1 MDVVEQLKAMNARRI
16 LLQIPDGLKPSAFRL
31 FNMFSKDFNV
41 IISSQG
47 FYGACDIGN
56 KEIYDNVDCI
66 VQFGHSEIPNIKY
79 PKPVI
84 FVEYRNDVID
94 LDEKIFHELK
104 RYKSIGLLSSI
115 QYYDEMLY
123 VAEILKGLGIKVVIG
138 KTDKRMKYPGQ
149 VLGCNFSAVHSAS
162 LNVDAFLVVS
172 TGMFHAIGAQL
183 ASDKDVYLL
192 DLNEKRI
199 KNIKSDVDAFLR
211 KRYARISRALDAKK
225 FCVLMDTKIG
235 QYRRKLAEHIYN
247 EIIDLGMQAILVTA
261 DNVNPYDIENLRCDA
276 VVFTGC
282 PRVSIDDEE
291 KFNVPVLTPQE
302 FKSLFIK
309 RSNRY
314 IMDEIV
320 SVD

>member
-1 MDVVEQLKAMNARRI
+1 MDVIEQLKAMNAKRI

-56 KEIYDNVDCI
+56 REIYDNVDCI

-84 FVEYRNDVID
+84 FIEYRNDVIE
-94 LDEKIFHELK
+94 LDESIFYDLK
-104 RYKSIGLLSSI
+104 KYNTIGLLSSI

-123 VAEILKGLGIKVVIG
+123 VSDILKRLGIKTVIG

-149 VLGCNFSAVHSAS
+149 VLGCNFSAVHSSA
-162 LNVDAFLVVS
+162 LDVDAFLVVS

-192 DLNEKRI
+192 DLNERRI
-199 KNIKSDVDAFLR
+199 KNIKNDVDLFIR
-211 KRYARISRALDAKK
+211 RRYLRISRALDARK

-235 QYRRKLAEHIYN
+235 QYRRRLAEHIYR
-247 EIIDLGMQAILVTA
+247 ELLSLGKDAILVTA

-282 PRVSIDDEE
+282 PRVSLDDEE
-291 KFNVPVLTPQE
+291 KFSVPVLTPQE

-309 RSNRY
+309 RSNKY